1 MQNLHVQRQAHLLVL
16 DWTLEA
22 RAVAGV
28 QSLEDAMTRTFDDAE
43 ARRRDAL
50 YQSLQPSG
58 AFEAAIETDKVMAEC
73 KRLGGL
79 SGIARLKRKDR
90 DAALLPLAIRALT
103 ARQRATS

>member
-1 MQNLHVQRQAHLLVL
+1 VQNLHVQRQAHLLVL

-22 RAVAGV
+22 RAQPGV
-28 QSLEDAMTRTFDDAE
+28 QGVEDTMTRTFNDDE
-43 ARRRDAL
+43 AQRRDAL
-50 YQSLQPSG
+50 YQSLQPRG
-58 AFEAAIETDKVMAEC
+58 AFEAAIEADKVMAEC

-103 ARQRATS
+103 ARQRAT